1 MTDICTN
8 THCDKGWG
16 EYTAW
21 LISTSQSLFWF
32 LTLWFSKQ
40 LVFPGIQH
48 PSSTTHYPWA
58 IFFPVID
65 FNYLPMPVSLD
76 ISIQSDGSFHSLHK
90 PTEHLYTDIPCSS
103 QKQFT
108 QDKLYHLSF
117 SSFSIYLPKKK
128 KKKKW
133 YHDAVVLARNLG
145 ISHSQILFV
154 FQHPFCM
161 PWSLPLWYNSQTF
174 NWIYP
179 YLVASVQHLFHSST
193 HPFIHSANIS
203 EKPSSLSISHLFMAV
218 ITCFVSQYHFHK
230 I

>member
-1 MTDICTN
+1 MAPSILSIN
-8 THCDKGWG
+8 
-16 EYTAW
+16 
-21 LISTSQSLFWF
+21 LLNISTQISHAHLKSNLPRTNCITFPSLPSLF
-32 LTLWFSKQ
+32 
-40 LVFPGIQH
+40 
-48 PSSTTHYPWA
+48 
-58 IFFPVID
+58 
-65 FNYLPMPVSLD
+65 
-76 ISIQSDGSFHSLHK
+76 
-90 PTEHLYTDIPCSS
+90 TD
-103 QKQFT
+103 
-108 QDKLYHLSF
+108 L
-117 SSFSIYLPKKK
+117 KK

-193 HPFIHSANIS
+193 HPFFHSANIS